1 MTESTR
7 PRLPRRAARAGSP
20 RASTRSPA
28 RAATGA
34 AIPSLNTTLAPA
46 AGDIV
51 MAACQRSLALHAQWI
66 NESVSRALDPV
77 HNPDGQ
83 GQSGFGP
90 QQQGEWMRMAVF
102 EPTWHYLVGLMSLGR
117 STGDSLVSL
126 LSSQM
131 RGAHDEVDSLSRDA
145 HEQAVD
151 AAQDAASAAVAALS
165 RCAQAVSEL
174 GERATQVA
182 QQAARRAAQGAQ
194 GPDQS
199 P

>member
-7 PRLPRRAARAGSP
+7 SRNPRRAVRAGSP
-20 RASTRSPA
+20 RSTTRSASRLAPS
-28 RAATGA
+28 A
-34 AIPSLNTTLAPA
+34 AIPSLNSTLAPA

-77 HNPDGQ
+77 HTPDGQ
-83 GQSGFGP
+83 GQTGFGA

-117 STGDSLVSL
+117 STGDSMVSL

-165 RCAQAVSEL
+165 RCAQAVSQL
-174 GERATQVA
+174 GERATHMA
-182 QQAARRAAQGAQ
+182 QQAAQRAAQSAQ
-194 GPDQS
+194 GSDQS
-199 P
+199 A